1 MKVIIKSK
9 IYHNQNST
17 VVALENV
24 ELSIQNSGLYVISGD
39 SGVGKTTLLNIMAH
53 EDTDFDGQ
61 VDQEGSVSYVKQE
74 IEMLETLRVIQHLY
88 LSSKDKNAVHDVM
101 KGLQIEHLKNK
112 KIKHLSLGQKRRVQ
126 FACALLIP
134 CDYLICDEPTAS
146 LDSENAHIIMKE
158 LKQRS
163 KTQCIILVSHD
174 EKFFD
179 EYADAIY
186 HLENTGITE
195 VMKAKESHPLNTSID
210 SSIHKHQHLF
220 IVSLQLLYSRFF
232 EHAFRCIVCIL
243 LVLTMIGGTMFFS
256 HIHSTQR
263 QKDAWFYEENV
274 IMSQPKLFNEMGY
287 VTYDTYT
294 QNDLNRVKERSPSII
309 GYEWG
314 WDIDLYLTF
323 AEQEEQEKGYTYRP
337 FLMETLGKIYVKE
350 DKENGYEGWEYI
362 APMLSGVGLDKELY
376 SKEFYNNHRLRI
388 FQMFDIEVLPLI
400 AGNYPKLEQEVII
413 DTIAA
418 DYYVKKMELQKM
430 EDLIGKEI
438 SFYTYPN
445 AYEIDM
451 IVERTMYP
459 VKISGITS
467 LNSQRSPRMYTL
479 NGAYDRFLADSYM
492 FQSDLPEHMF
502 LNLLLDEPNNSVIST
517 VNELLEND
525 RNKFVWS
532 KEYNAFK
539 VYPEHEFAIY
549 QSPITI
555 YTYSFGAYLVILLIV
570 VVSEWLLQKRNA
582 KEQGILKRFGYDM
595 QKVKRIELLFYY
607 LTAFLVAFPII
618 ETYASRL
625 NDAFFQIHPS
635 LLALMCIVCF
645 FIHAEILVLL
655 SKRERRK

>member
-39 SGVGKTTLLNIMAH
+39 SGVGKTTLLNIMAC

-220 IVSLQLLYSRFF
+220 IVSLQLLYSRFLNMHF
-232 EHAFRCIVCIL
+232 A
-243 LVLTMIGGTMFFS
+243 VL
-256 HIHSTQR
+256 
-263 QKDAWFYEENV
+263 
-274 IMSQPKLFNEMGY
+274 
-287 VTYDTYT
+287 
-294 QNDLNRVKERSPSII
+294 
-309 GYEWG
+309 
-314 WDIDLYLTF
+314 
-323 AEQEEQEKGYTYRP
+323 
-337 FLMETLGKIYVKE
+337 
-350 DKENGYEGWEYI
+350 
-362 APMLSGVGLDKELY
+362 
-376 SKEFYNNHRLRI
+376 
-388 FQMFDIEVLPLI
+388 
-400 AGNYPKLEQEVII
+400 
-413 DTIAA
+413 
-418 DYYVKKMELQKM
+418 
-430 EDLIGKEI
+430 
-438 SFYTYPN
+438 
-445 AYEIDM
+445 
-451 IVERTMYP
+451 
-459 VKISGITS
+459 
-467 LNSQRSPRMYTL
+467 
-479 NGAYDRFLADSYM
+479 
-492 FQSDLPEHMF
+492 
-502 LNLLLDEPNNSVIST
+502 
-517 VNELLEND
+517 
-525 RNKFVWS
+525 
-532 KEYNAFK
+532 
-539 VYPEHEFAIY
+539 
-549 QSPITI
+549 
-555 YTYSFGAYLVILLIV
+555 
-570 VVSEWLLQKRNA
+570 
-582 KEQGILKRFGYDM
+582 
-595 QKVKRIELLFYY
+595 
-607 LTAFLVAFPII
+607 
-618 ETYASRL
+618 YASYW
-625 NDAFFQIHPS
+625 F
-635 LLALMCIVCF
+635 
-645 FIHAEILVLL
+645 
-655 SKRERRK
+655 